1 MTGKALAL
9 TAALIACASPA
20 SAADVDG
27 FWRGPIRNVVVH
39 VEACGEAICG
49 YIITSDRLKV
59 IPDLKDEKN
68 KDAKLRTRPV
78 KGLALFYDLK
88 GGPPKWSGGSIYN
101 PDDGNTYKGSVEL
114 VANDTLVLKG
124 CALVILCKSQK
135 WVRLPNADA
144 APADNR

>member
-1 MTGKALAL
+1 MIGKALAL
-9 TAALIACASPA
+9 AAALVGFASAA

-39 VEACGEAICG
+39 VEACGDAICG
-49 YIITSDRLKV
+49 YIVTSDRLKV
-59 IPDLKDEKN
+59 MPDLQDEKN
-68 KDAKLRTRPV
+68 KNPKLRTRPV

-88 GGPPKWSGGSIYN
+88 GGPTKWSGGSIYN

-114 VANDTLVLKG
+114 ADGDTLVLKG

-135 WVRLPNADA
+135 WVRLASADA
-144 APADNR
+144 ATPAAH